1 MQANEKGTV
10 ILTLLDI
17 NEMHSSSRAN
27 IGTKDSLVT
36 EKVGELSF

>member
-1 MQANEKGTV
+1 MQARKGTV
-10 ILTLLDI
+10 RLTLPDI
-17 NEMHSSSRAN
+17 NEMHSSSLAS